1 MNISVE
7 NLPVRFLTSAVRLT
21 RLILVVVTPLVL
33 LLTVLVVI
41 GVGSLRLAGSTDAV
55 LPVQLEP
62 GEYQIERGDGQR
74 ADVAETTVFES
85 NDGEVTFGTTRVDI
99 GIDDDAI
106 AIRAV
111 AGMLIVV
118 WLILAWVGV
127 NSMNGISSSMRAGNG
142 FTTGN
147 SRRVRR
153 LGMVVLAYPAL
164 TFLGRLLLRQMVDAL
179 DLAGPPVSVDV
190 GVADWWVWV
199 LFGLLLVAIAGLFAH
214 GVALQELDEATI

>member
-1 MNISVE
+1 MTRSLE

-33 LLTVLVVI
+33 LLTMLGVI

-62 GEYQIERGDGQR
+62 GEYQIDTGDGQR
-74 ADVAETTVFES
+74 TDVAETTVFTS

-99 GIDDDAI
+99 GIDDDAV

-199 LFGLLLVAIAGLFAH
+199 LFGILLVAIAELFAD